1 VRVAATVQYA
11 RNGDVH
17 LAYQLIGDG
26 SHDVLL
32 LAGGTMPMDA
42 LGEHA
47 KGLEVLFGLQRLG
60 RLILTDQRGIGQSDR
75 TESGFTPEN
84 EADDL
89 AVVLDAADARDC
101 LLVAC
106 FDASLAALAL
116 AARNA
121 DRLGS
126 LVLVNGF
133 PRFRPSYGDLEQLP
147 PDALQTFHE
156 ILDGGGAEE
165 DILAFAAPSE
175 RDDDRFRAWFDDS
188 GRRGASP
195 TTASRRWSA
204 HESADVTSYLADI
217 ALPTLILHRAGNLI
231 VSPRQAAVLAQ
242 GIPGAQLVLLPGQDN
257 LVYAGS
263 VHDVTNAIAQFAG
276 GPADAAVTR
285 VLTTILFTDI
295 VGSTNRAVGLGDRR
309 WTTALDIHDAI
320 AMRIVDRHGGTL
332 VNTTGD
338 GLLVTFDGP
347 GNALRCGSDLR
358 DALAD
363 AGIEIR
369 TGVHVGEVEL
379 RGADIGGIAVHLA
392 ARVMEI
398 AQAGEVLVSS
408 VVPLL
413 MSGSG
418 TEFHERGEHCLKGI
432 PGTWSVYAA
441 NI

>member
-1 VRVAATVQYA
+1 VAATVQYA

-17 LAYQLIGDG
+17 LAYQVIGDG
-26 SHDVLL
+26 SHDVLFL
-32 LAGGTMPMDA
+32 PGGTMPMDA
-42 LGEHA
+42 LDQHP

-60 RLILTDQRGIGQSDR
+60 RLILTDQRGVGQSDR

-89 AVVLDAADARDC
+89 AVVLDAADSRGC

-106 FDASLAALAL
+106 FDASLAAVAL
-116 AARNA
+116 AARDA

-126 LVLVNGF
+126 LVIVNGF
-133 PRFRPSYGDLEQLP
+133 AQFRPSYGDLEQLP
-147 PDALQTFHE
+147 PDALETFQK
-156 ILDGGGAEE
+156 ILDGDGAEG
-165 DILAFAAPSE
+165 DVLAFAAPSE
-175 RDDDRFRAWFDDS
+175 RNDTRFRAWFDDA

-195 TTASRRWSA
+195 TTAARRWSS
-204 HESADVTSYLADI
+204 HEAADVTHYLARI
-217 ALPTLILHRAGNLI
+217 AVPTLVVHREGNLI
-231 VSPRQAAVLAQ
+231 VSPRQAAALAE
-242 GIPGAQLVLLPGQDN
+242 GIRGAQLVLLPGQDN

-263 VHDVTNAIAQFAG
+263 VDDVTNAIAQFAG
-276 GPADAAVTR
+276 QAVESAVTR
-285 VLTTILFTDI
+285 VLTTLLFTDI

-320 AMRIVDRHGGTL
+320 AKRILDRHGGTL

-363 AGIEIR
+363 AGIDIR
-369 TGVHVGEVEL
+369 IGVHVGEVER

-398 AQAGEVLVSS
+398 AQPGEVLVSS

-413 MSGSG
+413 MSGSS
-418 TEFHERGEHCLKGI
+418 TEFYERGEHTLKGI
-432 PGTWSVYAA
+432 PGTWSLYAA
-441 NI
+441 NG